1 VIVTVLENLTV
12 LGLPA
17 HPLLIHAVV
26 VGIPLMAVA
35 GVAMLA
41 RPGWRRSW
49 AWPVAVAD
57 VLLVP
62 LAFVT
67 AETGQ
72 GLQRALG
79 GEVAL
84 DHGEMGELVPWFTVV
99 MAAAA
104 VAHAALRGS
113 GRAVST
119 AATVALVVSSLAA
132 TGWVVATGHSGAE
145 SSWDFVEI
153 G

>member
-1 VIVTVLENLTV
+1 MIVTVVEDLTV

-17 HPLLIHAVV
+17 HPLLLHAVV
-26 VGIPLMAVA
+26 VGIPVMALI
-35 GVAMLA
+35 GVVMLT
-41 RPGWRRSW
+41 RGSWRRSW

-67 AETGQ
+67 AWTGR

-79 GEVAL
+79 GEVAV
-84 DHGEMGELVPWFTVV
+84 DHGEMGELVPWFTAL

-104 VAHAALRGS
+104 VAFALLRGRGRVVRLLAAAALIATS
-113 GRAVST
+113 VAAV
-119 AATVALVVSSLAA
+119 
-132 TGWVVATGHSGAE
+132 GWVAVTGHAGAE
-145 SSWDFVEI
+145 SSWGFIELS
-153 G
+153 

>member
-1 VIVTVLENLTV
+1 MFEDLTA

-35 GVAMLA
+35 GAVMLA

-57 VLLVP
+57 VLLIPV
-62 LAFVT
+62 AFVT
-67 AETGQ
+67 AQTGQ

-79 GEVAL
+79 GEVAM
-84 DHGEMGELVPWFTVV
+84 DHGEMGELVPWFAVV

-104 VAHAALRGS
+104 VGHAALRGR
-113 GRAVST
+113 GRAVSV
-119 AATVALVVSSLAA
+119 AAAVALVASSVAA
-132 TGWVVATGHSGAE
+132 TGWVVVTGHSGAE
-145 SSWDFVEI
+145 SSWGFVEI

>member
-1 VIVTVLENLTV
+1 MIVTVLENLTV

-26 VGIPLMAVA
+26 AGIPLMAAV

-67 AETGQ
+67 AQTGQ

-104 VAHAALRGS
+104 VAFAALRGR

-119 AATVALVVSSLAA
+119 VAAVALVASSVAA
-132 TGWVVATGHSGAE
+132 TGWVVVTGHSGAE
-145 SSWDFVEI
+145 SSWGFVEI

>member
-1 VIVTVLENLTV
+1 MAILENLTV

-26 VGIPLMAVA
+26 VGIPLTAAV
-35 GVAMLA
+35 GIVMLA
-41 RPGWRRSW
+41 RPRWRRSW

-67 AETGQ
+67 AQTGQ

-79 GEVAL
+79 REVAL

-104 VAHAALRGS
+104 VAYAALRGR
-113 GRAVST
+113 GRAVAV
-119 AATVALVVSSLAA
+119 AAAVALVVSSVAA
-132 TGWVVATGHSGAE
+132 AGWVVVTGHSGAE
-145 SSWDFVEI
+145 SSWGFVEI

>member
-1 VIVTVLENLTV
+1 MTVLENLTV

-26 VGIPLMAVA
+26 AGIPVMALA
-35 GVAMLA
+35 GLAMLTRA
-41 RPGWRRSW
+41 RWRRSW

-67 AETGQ
+67 AQTGQ

-79 GEVAL
+79 REVAL

-104 VAHAALRGS
+104 VAFAALRGR
-113 GRAVST
+113 GRVATAV
-119 AATVALVVSSLAA
+119 AAVALVVSSVAA
-132 TGWVVATGHSGAE
+132 TGWVVVTGHLGAE
-145 SSWDFVEI
+145 SSWGFVEI